1 MQPPVRSTMLNR
13 SAWFATDEPTVPVWD
28 RFVRLFHWSMVSLVA
43 IAFLTTD
50 DARWLHELAG
60 YAVLALIAAR
70 LIWGVVGTHHALFI
84 SFIAGPRA
92 VLRYLRLLR
101 DGRAPR
107 YLGHNPAGG
116 AMIAALL
123 VLLVIVSGSGW
134 LSETDAYF
142 GVPWV
147 DHLHH
152 YSAHLLL
159 ALVGLHLAGVIV
171 SSWLHRENL
180 VLPMLTGRKP
190 LHLSERAKFEH
201 ERRATAIAPDSPH

>member
-1 MQPPVRSTMLNR
+1 
-13 SAWFATDEPTVPVWD
+13 
-28 RFVRLFHWSMVSLVA
+28 MVSLVA

-60 YAVLALIAAR
+60 YA
-70 LIWGVVGTHHALFI
+70 
-84 SFIAGPRA
+84 
-92 VLRYLRLLR
+92 
-101 DGRAPR
+101 
-107 YLGHNPAGG
+107 
-116 AMIAALL
+116 
-123 VLLVIVSGSGW
+123 GSGW

-159 ALVGLHLAGVIV
+159 ALVGLHLAGIIV

-201 ERRATAIAPDSPH
+201 EHRATAIAPDSPH

>member
-1 MQPPVRSTMLNR
+1 MQPPVRSTMRNR

-28 RFVRLFHWSMVSLVA
+28 RFVRLFHWSMVGVVA
-43 IAFLTTD
+43 IAFLSTD
-50 DARWLHELAG
+50 DARWLHESAG

-70 LIWGVVGTHHALFI
+70 IVWGIVGTRHALFV

-92 VLRYLRLLR
+92 VMRYLRLLR
-101 DGRAPR
+101 DGCAPR

-116 AMIAALL
+116 AMIVALL
-123 VLLVIVSGSGW
+123 MLLAIVSGSGW
-134 LSETDAYF
+134 LSETDAFF
-142 GVPWV
+142 GVPWI

-180 VLPMLTGRKP
+180 VLAMLTGRKP
-190 LHLSERAKFEH
+190 LNLGERTKFEH
-201 ERRATAIAPDSPH
+201 ERHATAITPNGPH

>member
-1 MQPPVRSTMLNR
+1 MPSR
-13 SAWFATDEPTVPVWD
+13 SAWLAADAPTVPVWD
-28 RFVRLFHWSMVSLVA
+28 RFVRLFHWGLASLVLL
-43 IAFLTTD
+43 AFLTTD
-50 DARWLHELAG
+50 DARWLHEFSG

-70 LIWGVVGTHHALFI
+70 IVWGVIGTRHALFI
-84 SFIAGPRA
+84 SFLAGPRA
-92 VLRYLRLLR
+92 VLRYLALLR

-116 AMIAALL
+116 AMIVALL
-123 VLLVIVSGSGW
+123 GLLVIVAGSGW

-152 YSAHLLL
+152 ISAHLLL
-159 ALVGLHLAGVIV
+159 VLVGLHLVGVIA

-180 VLPMLTGRKP
+180 VLAMITGRKP
-190 LHLSERAKFEH
+190 AGSSHGADVQRK
-201 ERRATAIAPDSPH
+201 RGTAAITSGGSH

>member
-1 MQPPVRSTMLNR
+1 M
-13 SAWFATDEPTVPVWD
+13 
-28 RFVRLFHWSMVSLVA
+28 
-43 IAFLTTD
+43 
-50 DARWLHELAG
+50 
-60 YAVLALIAAR
+60 LALIAAR
-70 LIWGVVGTHHALFI
+70 
-84 SFIAGPRA
+84 
-92 VLRYLRLLR
+92 
-101 DGRAPR
+101 RAPR

-134 LSETDAYF
+134 LSETDACF

-159 ALVGLHLAGVIV
+159 ALVGLHLAGIIV
-171 SSWLHRENL
+171 SSWLHGENL

>member
-1 MQPPVRSTMLNR
+1 
-13 SAWFATDEPTVPVWD
+13 
-28 RFVRLFHWSMVSLVA
+28 MVSLVA

-50 DARWLHELAG
+50 DARWLHESAG
-60 YAVLALIAAR
+60 YAVLALIGAR
-70 LIWGVVGTHHALFI
+70 LIWGVAGTRHALFV

-92 VLRYLRLLR
+92 VLRYLRLLCA
-101 DGRAPR
+101 GRAPR

-116 AMIAALL
+116 AMIVALL
-123 VLLVIVSGSGW
+123 LLLVIVSGSGW

-142 GVPWV
+142 GVAWV

-180 VLPMLTGRKP
+180 VLAMLTGRKP
-190 LHLSERAKFEH
+190 LNLGEGAKFEH
-201 ERRATAIAPDSPH
+201 ERRAAAIAPHGPH

>member
-1 MQPPVRSTMLNR
+1 
-13 SAWFATDEPTVPVWD
+13 
-28 RFVRLFHWSMVSLVA
+28 MVSLVA

-50 DARWLHELAG
+50 DARRLHEAAG
-60 YAVLALIAAR
+60 YAVLALIGAR
-70 LIWGVVGTHHALFI
+70 LVWGVVGTRHALFV

-92 VLRYLRLLR
+92 MMRYLHLLR

-116 AMIAALL
+116 AMIVALL
-123 VLLVIVSGSGW
+123 MLLVVVSGSGW
-134 LSETDAYF
+134 LSETDAFF

-171 SSWLHRENL
+171 ASWLHRENL
-180 VLPMLTGRKP
+180 VLAMITGHKP
-190 LHLSERAKFEH
+190 LNLGERAKFEH
-201 ERRATAIAPDSPH
+201 ECRTAAIAPNRPH

>member
-1 MQPPVRSTMLNR
+1 MPSR
-13 SAWFATDEPTVPVWD
+13 SAWFATDGPTIPVWD
-28 RFVRLFHWSMVSLVA
+28 RFVRLFHWATASLVL

-60 YAVLALIAAR
+60 YVVLALIAAR
-70 LIWGVVGTHHALFI
+70 VVWGVFGTRYALFV

-92 VLRYLRLLR
+92 VLRYLVLLR
-101 DGRAPR
+101 AGRAPR
-107 YLGHNPAGG
+107 HIGHNPAGG
-116 AMIAALL
+116 MMIVALL
-123 VLLVIVSGSGW
+123 VLLAIVSGSGW

-152 YSAHLLL
+152 ISAHLLL
-159 ALVGLHLAGVIV
+159 GLVGVHIAGVIV

-180 VLPMLTGRKP
+180 VLAMITGRKP
-190 LHLSERAKFEH
+190 AASGVGAEFERK
-201 ERRATAIAPDSPH
+201 RRAPAVASSGSD

>member
-1 MQPPVRSTMLNR
+1 MPSS
-13 SAWFATDEPTVPVWD
+13 SAWRAAGEPTVVVWD
-28 RFVRLFHWSMVSLVA
+28 RFVRLFHWGQASLVLL
-43 IAFLTTD
+43 AFLTTD
-50 DARWLHELAG
+50 DARWLHEFAG

-70 LIWGVVGTHHALFI
+70 LVWGLVGTRHALFI
-84 SFIAGPRA
+84 SFLASPRA
-92 VLRYLRLLR
+92 VLRYLALLR

-116 AMIAALL
+116 AMIVALL
-123 VLLVIVSGSGW
+123 GLLVIVAGSGW

-152 YSAHLLL
+152 ISAHLLL
-159 ALVGLHLAGVIV
+159 VLVGLHIAGVIV

-180 VLPMLTGRKP
+180 VLAMITGRKP
-190 LHLSERAKFEH
+190 AGSFHATKLQHEGGSTAVTPRGLH
-201 ERRATAIAPDSPH
+201 

>member
-1 MQPPVRSTMLNR
+1 MRSR
-13 SAWFATDEPTVPVWD
+13 SAWLAADEPTVPVWD
-28 RFVRLFHWSMVSLVA
+28 RFVRLFHWSTASLVL

-60 YAVLALIAAR
+60 YLVLVLIAAR
-70 LIWGVVGTHHALFI
+70 LAWGLIGTRHALFI
-84 SFIAGPRA
+84 SFVAGPRA
-92 VLRYLRLLR
+92 VLRYLVLLR
-101 DGRAPR
+101 AGRAPR
-107 YLGHNPAGG
+107 YIGHNPAGG
-116 AMIAALL
+116 AMILALL
-123 VLLVIVSGSGW
+123 LLLTIVAGSGW

-159 ALVGLHLAGVIV
+159 VFVGLHVAGAVV

-180 VLPMLTGRKP
+180 VLAMITGRKRSTMG
-190 LHLSERAKFEH
+190 SEFQHEH
-201 ERRATAIAPDSPH
+201 PATAVAPRGSH

>member
-1 MQPPVRSTMLNR
+1 MPRPAPFTMWNR
-13 SAWFATDEPTVPVWD
+13 SAWLAADEPTVQVWD
-28 RFVRLFHWSMVSLVA
+28 RFVRLFHWSMASLVL

-60 YAVLALIAAR
+60 YLVLVLIAAR
-70 LIWGVVGTHHALFI
+70 VAWGVIGTRHALFI

-92 VLRYLRLLR
+92 VLRYLGLLR
-101 DGRAPR
+101 AGRAPR
-107 YLGHNPAGG
+107 YIGHNPAGG
-116 AMIAALL
+116 AMILALL
-123 VLLVIVSGSGW
+123 LLLAIVAGSGW

-159 ALVGLHLAGVIV
+159 VLVGLHVAGVVV

-180 VLPMLTGRKP
+180 VLAMITGRKR
-190 LHLSERAKFEH
+190 SRMRAEFQDEG
-201 ERRATAIAPDSPH
+201 RATTIAPHGSH